1 MVPRMVS
8 VMLSY
13 EAERLT
19 IGELFHNAKLK
30 RGRGYFATREERR
43 FGITRLKNETEDIV
57 CHVSGT
63 LARLYNPD
71 EHIGKDIK
79 QIRRELAEKLQP
91 KLNAVKAKYKL
102 SESGA
107 AGAKSL
113 IELIKA
119 LDSNPSATPSTI
131 PAGML
136 AY

>member
-1 MVPRMVS
+1 M
-8 VMLSY
+8 
-13 EAERLT
+13 AEDTLRL
-19 IGELFHNAKLK
+19 GKNAVLVLQGLK
-30 RGRGYFATREERR
+30 TRR
-43 FGITRLKNETEDIV
+43 KIV